1 MRDDD
6 LAKRLVVKRNSNGRC
21 TYDEEAKR
29 QLVEACLVSGAS
41 VAKIAREHGINANL
55 LHTWISL
62 RRKER
67 RGAMVACASTER
79 EAITTAFVPVMTAPP
94 LEISRELKL
103 DITLDNGIQADLRSL
118 SRDDVVV
125 LLPILAAL
133 PCSVSTRR

>member
-6 LAKRLVVKRNSNGRC
+6 LAERLVVKRNSNGPC

-62 RRKER
+62 YRKER
-67 RGAMVACASTER
+67 RGAIVAGSPVER
-79 EAITTAFVPVMTAPP
+79 EALSTAFVPVMTTAPE
-94 LEISRELKL
+94 LSRELKL
-103 DITLDNGIQADLRSL
+103 DITLDNGIQADLRCL
-118 SRDDVVV
+118 SREDVLA
-125 LLPILAAL
+125 LLPVLATL
-133 PCSVSTRR
+133 PCSASTRR